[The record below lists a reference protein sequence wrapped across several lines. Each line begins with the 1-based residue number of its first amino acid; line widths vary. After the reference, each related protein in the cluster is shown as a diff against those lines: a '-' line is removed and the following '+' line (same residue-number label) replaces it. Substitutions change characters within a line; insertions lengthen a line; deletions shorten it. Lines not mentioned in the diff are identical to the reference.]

1 MPAAFGH
8 SRHVENAMT
17 FQATMLI
24 VLRRTQQLSICAV
37 SRCHTVSYGVIRCH
51 TVSYGVVRCHTV
63 SYGVTA
69 CTTENSVIRAS
80 DSDSESYLA
89 MISGVITSWA
99 ILRGTQCVYR
109 CVILTYVDITKE
121 CAATRLNEAQRLRC
135 NPLRES
141 VRRHTTSRERRKRS
155 TWFSTGFIL
164 FWINVNRVSQF
175 SLVYT
180 YLYYI
185 GIVMYS

>member
-37 SRCHTVSYGVIRCH
+37 S
-51 TVSYGVVRCHTV
+51 RCHTV